1 NADGKLDLNSRDH
14 NGATLLHIAAANGYN
29 SVIEFLLFDVHKAI
43 ARGAPI
49 IDPSLN
55 EKDNDGWTPLHVAT
69 FWGHQRA
76 IELFLEAGAEID
88 LRTKNEETVI
98 DLCDDSDVREF
109 IIQKSKEIETEQ
121 EQKKAAAKAAAAAA
135 VMQSKLQLVSSSN
148 NSLNNGS
155 IKGNNSSS
163 RSLKRTST
171 GVSRSSSVRRSSFR
185 EKEKAA
191 RKLETS
197 FKEFIYASEAQ
208 EN

>member
-1 NADGKLDLNSRDH
+1 M
-14 NGATLLHIAAANGYN
+14 
-29 SVIEFLLFDVHKAI
+29 
-43 ARGAPI
+43 
-49 IDPSLN
+49 
-55 EKDNDGWTPLHVAT
+55 
-69 FWGHQRA
+69 
-76 IELFLEAGAEID
+76 
-88 LRTKNEETVI
+88 TKNEETVI

-109 IIQKSKEIETEQ
+109 IIQKSREIETEQ

-135 VMQSKLQLVSSSN
+135 VMQSKLQLISSSN

-185 EKEKAA
+185 EKEKAE

-197 FKEFIYASEAQ
+197 FKEFIYATEAQ
-208 EN
+208 ENVI